1 MLQVN
6 FIRENKQE
14 VIEKL
19 SVKNFGASE
28 VIEQVLELDDNRKKI
43 QKKLDDTLAE
53 ANKAS
58 KEIGALYKQGK
69 ADEANE
75 MKARSAELKTLSKD
89 LGDQLDQTTKELNDK
104 LVQIPNVPHPSVP
117 RGKSEEDNDIIH
129 QEGDIPELDDQAMA
143 HWDLTSKYDIIDFEL
158 GNKVT
163 GAGFPFYK
171 GKGAKLQRALINF
184 FLDKA
189 LDAGYLEYQPP
200 LLVNEDSG
208 YGTGQLPDKDG
219 QMYHVGEDNLYL
231 VPTAEVPITNI
242 YRNKIL
248 KADELPIKNV
258 AYSSCFRREA
268 GSWGAHVRGLNRLH
282 QFDKVEIVHIVH
294 PDKSYQVLE
303 EMKEHA
309 ASLIRELGLPFRIA
323 RLCGGDLSFTSAL
336 TYDFEVYSAAQKRW
350 LEVSSV
356 SNFESFQANRMK
368 LRFKDADGK
377 TKIAHTLNG
386 SALALPRIVAALLE
400 NYQTSDGI
408 KIPESLVP
416 YTKFD
421 IIN

>member
-6 FIRENKQE
+6 FIRENTQE

-19 SVKNFGASE
+19 LIKNFDAKE
-28 VIEQVLELDDNRKKI
+28 VIEQVLELDDNRKKT
-43 QKKLDDTLAE
+43 QKQLDDTLAE

-75 MKARSAELKTLSKD
+75 MKTKSAELKALTKELS
-89 LGDQLDQTTKELNDK
+89 DQLDQIIKELNEK

-117 RGKSEEDNDIIH
+117 KGKSEEDNDIIH
-129 QEGDIPELDDQAMA
+129 EEGDIPELGENPLP
-143 HWDLTSKYDIIDFEL
+143 HWDLASKYDIIDFEL

-219 QMYHVGEDNLYL
+219 QMYHVG
-231 VPTAEVPITNI
+231 
-242 YRNKIL
+242 
-248 KADELPIKNV
+248 
-258 AYSSCFRREA
+258 
-268 GSWGAHVRGLNRLH
+268 
-282 QFDKVEIVHIVH
+282 
-294 PDKSYQVLE
+294 
-303 EMKEHA
+303 
-309 ASLIRELGLPFRIA
+309 
-323 RLCGGDLSFTSAL
+323 
-336 TYDFEVYSAAQKRW
+336 
-350 LEVSSV
+350 
-356 SNFESFQANRMK
+356 
-368 LRFKDADGK
+368 
-377 TKIAHTLNG
+377 
-386 SALALPRIVAALLE
+386 
-400 NYQTSDGI
+400 
-408 KIPESLVP
+408 
-416 YTKFD
+416 
-421 IIN
+421 